1 MLTKPQHKTDLRS
14 DAGLASALRVS
25 LARLTR
31 RLRRQAAAHSLT
43 PTQFATLAAIERR
56 SSPGVSKERANEGRS
71 GRDNQSERRSSPP
84 HEQQS
89 GHDSQT
95 EQHFGITPGELA
107 ELEKVQPPSMTRV
120 IAKLEERGLVARHP
134 HPTDRRQV
142 TVTVTE
148 AAEKLLKEERRRKEA
163 WLTQRL
169 KELSPEERAILR
181 QAAPILEK
189 LSRI

>member
-1 MLTKPQHKTDLRS
+1 MLMNGQLRKDHVASLRS

-31 RLRRQAAAHSLT
+31 RLRRQAAMHSLT
-43 PTQFATLAAIERR
+43 PTQLATLAAVERH
-56 SSPGVSKERANEGRS
+56 S
-71 GRDNQSERRSSPP
+71 
-84 HEQQS
+84 
-89 GHDSQT
+89 
-95 EQHFGITPGELA
+95 GITPGELA

-120 IAKLEERGLVARHP
+120 IAALDERGLVSRMP

-142 TVTVTE
+142 TVNVTE
-148 AAEKLLKEERRRKEA
+148 QGSTLLKEERRLKEA

-169 KELSPEERAILR
+169 KELTPEERATLR

>member
-1 MLTKPQHKTDLRS
+1 MLMNTQPKMDLRS

-25 LARLTR
+25 MARLTR

-43 PTQFATLAAIERR
+43 PTQFATLAAVERH
-56 SSPGVSKERANEGRS
+56 S
-71 GRDNQSERRSSPP
+71 
-84 HEQQS
+84 
-89 GHDSQT
+89 
-95 EQHFGITPGELA
+95 GITPGELA

-120 IAKLEERGLVARHP
+120 IAALEERGLVARTP

-142 TVTVTE
+142 SVTVTE
-148 AAEKLLKEERRRKEA
+148 AAQTLLKEERRRKEA

-169 KELSPEERAILR
+169 KDLSPEERSILR

-189 LSRI
+189 LSKI

>member
-1 MLTKPQHKTDLRS
+1 MLTRPQSKTDLRS

-43 PTQFATLAAIERR
+43 PTQFATLAAVERH
-56 SSPGVSKERANEGRS
+56 S
-71 GRDNQSERRSSPP
+71 
-84 HEQQS
+84 
-89 GHDSQT
+89 
-95 EQHFGITPGELA
+95 GITPGELA

-120 IAKLEERGLVARHP
+120 IAALEERGLVSRTP
-134 HPTDRRQV
+134 HPSDRRQV

-148 AAEKLLKEERRRKEA
+148 AAQKLLKEERRRKEA
-163 WLTQRL
+163 WLAQRL
-169 KELSPEERAILR
+169 KELTPEERAILR

>member
-1 MLTKPQHKTDLRS
+1 MLTKPQPKTDLRS

-25 LARLTR
+25 MARLTR

-43 PTQFATLAAIERR
+43 PTQFATLAAVERH
-56 SSPGVSKERANEGRS
+56 S
-71 GRDNQSERRSSPP
+71 
-84 HEQQS
+84 
-89 GHDSQT
+89 
-95 EQHFGITPGELA
+95 GITPGELA

-120 IAKLEERGLVARHP
+120 IAALEERGLVSRSP

-142 TVTVTE
+142 TVTITE

-169 KELSPEERAILR
+169 KELSPEERAVLR

>member
-1 MLTKPQHKTDLRS
+1 MDLRG

-25 LARLTR
+25 MARLTR

-43 PTQFATLAAIERR
+43 PTQFATLAAVERH
-56 SSPGVSKERANEGRS
+56 S
-71 GRDNQSERRSSPP
+71 
-84 HEQQS
+84 
-89 GHDSQT
+89 
-95 EQHFGITPGELA
+95 GITPGELA

-120 IAKLEERGLVARHP
+120 IAGLEERGLLARSP

-163 WLTQRL
+163 WLTQQL
-169 KELSPEERAILR
+169 KELSPEEKSILR

>member
-1 MLTKPQHKTDLRS
+1 MLTKNQSQTDLRS

-25 LARLTR
+25 MARLNR

-43 PTQFATLAAIERR
+43 PTQFATLAAVERH
-56 SSPGVSKERANEGRS
+56 S
-71 GRDNQSERRSSPP
+71 
-84 HEQQS
+84 
-89 GHDSQT
+89 
-95 EQHFGITPGELA
+95 GITPGELA

-120 IAKLEERGLVARHP
+120 VAGLEARGLLSRSP

-148 AAEKLLKEERRRKEA
+148 EAQRLLKEERRRKEA
-163 WLTQRL
+163 WLTRQL
-169 KELSPEERAILR
+169 KELTPQERAILR

>member
-1 MLTKPQHKTDLRS
+1 MLTKTQSKTALRS

-25 LARLTR
+25 MARLTR

-43 PTQFATLAAIERR
+43 PTQFATLAAVERH
-56 SSPGVSKERANEGRS
+56 S
-71 GRDNQSERRSSPP
+71 
-84 HEQQS
+84 
-89 GHDSQT
+89 
-95 EQHFGITPGELA
+95 GITPGELA

-120 IAKLEERGLVARHP
+120 IAALEERGLVARNP

-169 KELSPEERAILR
+169 KELSPEERSILR

>member
-1 MLTKPQHKTDLRS
+1 MLTNHPRKDPVASLRS

-25 LARLTR
+25 LARLNR
-31 RLRRQAAAHSLT
+31 RLRRQAAVHSLT
-43 PTQFATLAAIERR
+43 PTQLATLAAVERH
-56 SSPGVSKERANEGRS
+56 S
-71 GRDNQSERRSSPP
+71 
-84 HEQQS
+84 
-89 GHDSQT
+89 
-95 EQHFGITPGELA
+95 GITPGELA

-120 IAKLEERGLVARHP
+120 IAVLAERGLVSRTP

-142 TVTVTE
+142 TVSVTE
-148 AAEKLLKEERRRKEA
+148 QGSTLLKEERRLKEA

-169 KELSPEERAILR
+169 KELTPEERATLR

>member
-1 MLTKPQHKTDLRS
+1 MLTNTQPKMDLRS

-43 PTQFATLAAIERR
+43 PTQFATLAAVDRH
-56 SSPGVSKERANEGRS
+56 S
-71 GRDNQSERRSSPP
+71 
-84 HEQQS
+84 
-89 GHDSQT
+89 
-95 EQHFGITPGELA
+95 GITPGELA

-120 IAKLEERGLVARHP
+120 IAALEERGLLARTP

-148 AAEKLLKEERRRKEA
+148 AAQKLLKEERRRKEA

-169 KELSPEERAILR
+169 KELSPEERSILR

-189 LSRI
+189 LSKI

>member
-1 MLTKPQHKTDLRS
+1 MLTNTQKMDLRS

-43 PTQFATLAAIERR
+43 PTQFATLAAVERH
-56 SSPGVSKERANEGRS
+56 SA
-71 GRDNQSERRSSPP
+71 
-84 HEQQS
+84 
-89 GHDSQT
+89 
-95 EQHFGITPGELA
+95 ITPGELA

-120 IAKLEERGLVARHP
+120 IAGLVERGLLARTP

-142 TVTVTE
+142 TVSVTE
-148 AAEKLLKEERRRKEA
+148 PALKLLKEERRQKEA

-169 KELSPEERAILR
+169 KELTPEERAVLR

-189 LSRI
+189 LSKI

>member
-1 MLTKPQHKTDLRS
+1 MLTNPPRKTDLRS

-31 RLRRQAAAHSLT
+31 RLRRQAAAHTLT
-43 PTQFATLAAIERR
+43 PTQFATLAAVERH
-56 SSPGVSKERANEGRS
+56 S
-71 GRDNQSERRSSPP
+71 
-84 HEQQS
+84 
-89 GHDSQT
+89 
-95 EQHFGITPGELA
+95 GITPGELA

-120 IAKLEERGLVARHP
+120 IAMLEERGLVARSP

-142 TVTVTE
+142 TVAVTDS
-148 AAEKLLKEERRRKEA
+148 AKALLKEERRLKEA

-169 KELSPEERAILR
+169 KELTPEERAVLR

-189 LSRI
+189 LSKI

>member
-1 MLTKPQHKTDLRS
+1 MLTNTPPKMDLRS
-14 DAGLASALRVS
+14 DAGLASVLRVS
-25 LARLTR
+25 LTRLNR

-43 PTQFATLAAIERR
+43 PTQFATLAAVERH
-56 SSPGVSKERANEGRS
+56 S
-71 GRDNQSERRSSPP
+71 
-84 HEQQS
+84 
-89 GHDSQT
+89 
-95 EQHFGITPGELA
+95 GITPGELA

-120 IAKLEERGLVARHP
+120 IAALGERGRVSRTP
-134 HPTDRRQV
+134 HPADRRQV

-148 AAEKLLKEERRRKEA
+148 SAEKLRKEGRRRKEA

-169 KELSPEERAILR
+169 KELSPEERSNLR

>member
-1 MLTKPQHKTDLRS
+1 MLTNTQPKTDLRS

-43 PTQFATLAAIERR
+43 PTQFATLAAVARH
-56 SSPGVSKERANEGRS
+56 S
-71 GRDNQSERRSSPP
+71 
-84 HEQQS
+84 
-89 GHDSQT
+89 
-95 EQHFGITPGELA
+95 GITPGELA

-120 IAKLEERGLVARHP
+120 IAALEERGLVSRSP

-169 KELSPEERAILR
+169 KELSPEERSVLR

>member
-1 MLTKPQHKTDLRS
+1 MDLRS

-25 LARLTR
+25 LARLNR

-43 PTQFATLAAIERR
+43 PTQFATLAAVER
-56 SSPGVSKERANEGRS
+56 
-71 GRDNQSERRSSPP
+71 
-84 HEQQS
+84 
-89 GHDSQT
+89 HD
-95 EQHFGITPGELA
+95 GISPGELA

-120 IAKLEERGLVARHP
+120 IAGLEERGLVLRSP
-134 HPTDRRQV
+134 HPSDRRQV

-148 AAEKLLKEERRRKEA
+148 AARTLLKEERARKEA
-163 WLTQRL
+163 WLTRQL

>member
-25 LARLTR
+25 MARLTR

-43 PTQFATLAAIERR
+43 PTQFATLAAVERH
-56 SSPGVSKERANEGRS
+56 S
-71 GRDNQSERRSSPP
+71 
-84 HEQQS
+84 
-89 GHDSQT
+89 
-95 EQHFGITPGELA
+95 GITPGELA

-120 IAKLEERGLVARHP
+120 IAKLEERGLVARTP

-169 KELSPEERAILR
+169 KDLSPEERAILR

>member
-1 MLTKPQHKTDLRS
+1 MLTKNQPKMDLRS

-43 PTQFATLAAIERR
+43 PTQFATLAAVERH
-56 SSPGVSKERANEGRS
+56 S
-71 GRDNQSERRSSPP
+71 
-84 HEQQS
+84 
-89 GHDSQT
+89 
-95 EQHFGITPGELA
+95 GITPGELA

-120 IAKLEERGLVARHP
+120 IAALEERGLVARTP

-148 AAEKLLKEERRRKEA
+148 AAQALLKEERRRKEA
-163 WLTQRL
+163 WLNQRL
-169 KELSPEERAILR
+169 KELTPEERTILR